1 MPEKKKT
8 FLLFLEQKENFPDY
22 SDEELGQIFRAVY
35 EYADT
40 GTMQEFQ
47 DRGMKVLFR
56 SICRQIDLSNEK
68 YEEMRQAR
76 SEQGQKGGAPKGNRN
91 ASKNN
96 LKQPE
101 TTENNLKQPET
112 TENNLKQPNNQNNQ
126 NKLTNTNTLTNT
138 GTGTDTQSVNV
149 TGTITDTGIITVSQS
164 VSEQT
169 DGLTKSQ
176 TMFFDVLLFKLGSEL
191 AYDSPKSEQELS
203 ALDIIDRDVQ
213 KCTIPYEILQYDQR
227 TMQDALKFLT
237 GFSNLSEGEFKNFA
251 DTVIQCLSEAICTGK
266 LSQSESVFP
275 NELIDRLNLINQTVS
290 IGQWLETFSLKY
302 SKTLVTQ
309 GNNIHNRYGYLK
321 KCAVNYLIE
330 YQASE
335 IIPGFKSNSR
345 K

>member
-40 GTMQEFQ
+40 GKIQEFQ

-68 YEEMRQAR
+68 YEEIRKINT
-76 SEQGQKGGAPKGNRN
+76 ENGKKGGAPKENKN

-96 LKQPE
+96 PNNRPVEKTTE
-101 TTENNLKQPET
+101 TT
-112 TENNLKQPNNQNNQ
+112 
-126 NKLTNTNTLTNT
+126 LTNTNTLTDTNT
-138 GTGTDTQSVNV
+138 DTGTQSVNL
-149 TGTITDTGIITVSQS
+149 TGTTTDTDSVTVSQS
-164 VSEQT
+164 VREQT

-191 AYDSPKSEQELS
+191 AYNSPKSEQELS
-203 ALDIIDRDVQ
+203 ALDIVDRDVQ
-213 KCTIPYEILQYDQR
+213 NCTIPYEILQYDQR

-237 GFSNLSEGEFKNFA
+237 GFSNLSESEFKNFA

-266 LSQSESVFP
+266 ISQSESVFP

-290 IGQWLETFSLKY
+290 IGQWLEAFSLKY
-302 SKTLVTQ
+302 SKILETQ
-309 GNNIHNRYGYLK
+309 GSDIRNKYGYLK
-321 KCAVNYLIE
+321 KCAVNYLKE

-335 IIPGFKSNSR
+335 ITPGFKS
-345 K
+345 